1 VAGGWF
7 FSLRLYLRWRCYS
20 KRCEEARELNDP
32 ASAFALFR
40 SGEVSMLNGRAASVQ
55 RRQTAGVIT
64 ATSQKTSFDATADAA
79 VHFDYGY

>member
-1 VAGGWF
+1 
-7 FSLRLYLRWRCYS
+7 
-20 KRCEEARELNDP
+20 
-32 ASAFALFR
+32 
-40 SGEVSMLNGRAASVQ
+40 MLNGRAASVQ